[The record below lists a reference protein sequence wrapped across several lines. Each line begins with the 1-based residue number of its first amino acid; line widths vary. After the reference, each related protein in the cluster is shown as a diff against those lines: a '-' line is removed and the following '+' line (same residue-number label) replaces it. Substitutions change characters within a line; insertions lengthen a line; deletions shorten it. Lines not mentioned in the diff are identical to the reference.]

1 MKLTQSQLK
10 QIIKEELHSL
20 LSEGYGAYDEP
31 GSYMDEWERQAD
43 VDAAREPIG
52 QQKSR
57 EEENIEAYLSQPGAK
72 PWRSLTGDQ
81 QRTVERKGAEAI
93 YYV

>member
-1 MKLTQSQLK
+1 MKITKSQLK

-43 VDAAREPIG
+43 VDAAREPRG
-52 QQKSR
+52 QQKSQ
-57 EEENIEAYLSQPGAK
+57 EEENIEAYLSLPGAK
-72 PWRSLTGDQ
+72 LWRSLTGDQ
-81 QRTVERKGAEAI
+81 QTTVKRKGAEAI
-93 YYV
+93 YDV